1 MSWWKFDIR
10 VCFLS
15 YRIKVV
21 IKTILIAVGSV
32 MVLLLKLIKLV
43 IVVAMFSIEIIV
55 LIPFKVFLMLFQL
68 FSKYFS

>member
-1 MSWWKFDIR
+1 MSWGKFDIR

-68 FSKYFS
+68 FSKYFL